1 MGRFE
6 GNTIVNSP
14 LSSQDRDR
22 LERAIELAVQ
32 AEKDGNLPI
41 GCVISRGG
49 VIVAEGSNRIL
60 APVSAPH
67 RHAEMEALAVIPVGD
82 REVGGG
88 LTLYT
93 TLEPCLMCAGAISLY
108 GIGRVVFG
116 SKDPVGGALTA
127 FGHLPPYFERYQ
139 SAAEWIGPALPET
152 CDPLFERAIA
162 LIEAR
167 DPDLGQLLPP
177 GSGGP

>member
-1 MGRFE
+1 MISSL
-6 GNTIVNSP
+6 NT
-14 LSSQDRDR
+14 QDRDR

-41 GCVISRGG
+41 GCVLSRGG
-49 VIVAEGSNRIL
+49 EIVAEGCNTIW
-60 APVSAPH
+60 APANAPH
-67 RHAEMEALAVIPVGD
+67 RPAEMEALAVIPVRD
-82 REVGGG
+82 RAVGSS

-127 FGHLPPYFERYQ
+127 FGHLPPYFERYRT
-139 SAAEWIGPALPET
+139 AAEWIGPALPEA

-167 DPDLGQLLPP
+167 DPDVRQLLAR
-177 GSGGP
+177 GSGSL

>member
-1 MGRFE
+1 VGRSE
-6 GNTIVNSP
+6 GTTIVNSS
-14 LSSQDRDR
+14 LNTQDRDR

-49 VIVAEGSNRIL
+49 VIVAEGRNTIW
-60 APVSAPH
+60 APANTPH

-82 REVGGG
+82 REVGGS

-108 GIGRVVFG
+108 GIGRVVYG
-116 SKDPVGGALTA
+116 SKDPLGGALTA
-127 FGHLPPYFERYQ
+127 FEHLPPYFERYRT
-139 SAAEWIGPALPET
+139 AAEWIGPALPEA

-167 DPDLGQLLPP
+167 DPDVRQLLAR
-177 GSGGP
+177 GSGSL